1 MCSWQYQRGEGI
13 GKDDFEI
20 LGDLPK
26 KNIDT
31 GLGVERLAMLLQG
44 VENFYETDQ
53 VRPVLDAA
61 SKLSGKKYH
70 GSESAE
76 DEGYEDDVR
85 MRVVADHI
93 RSSLMLIA
101 DGVTPPTRVAATF
114 CAV

>member
-1 MCSWQYQRGEGI
+1 MQYQRGEGI

-76 DEGYEDDVR
+76 DEGLR
-85 MRVVADHI
+85 GRRAHARGGRPHPLFAHADC
-93 RSSLMLIA
+93 RWR
-101 DGVTPPTRVAATF
+101 DPFERGVAAPS
-114 CAV
+114 CAA

>member
-1 MCSWQYQRGEGI
+1 MARGI

-53 VRPVLDAA
+53 VRPVL
-61 SKLSGKKYH
+61 GRC
-70 GSESAE
+70 
-76 DEGYEDDVR
+76 V
-85 MRVVADHI
+85 
-93 RSSLMLIA
+93 
-101 DGVTPPTRVAATF
+101 
-114 CAV
+114 

>member
-1 MCSWQYQRGEGI
+1 
-13 GKDDFEI
+13 
-20 LGDLPK
+20 
-26 KNIDT
+26 
-31 GLGVERLAMLLQG
+31 MLLQG

-101 DGVTPPTRVAATF
+101 DGVTPSNEGSRLHSAPSDAPCYPCDASAGRY
-114 CAV
+114 